1 MDGAFKNKEGTVWLD
16 CDRDGNVK
24 FIEMN
29 YKGKAVGNET
39 SVANEKLEPF
49 DAEAGSEVG
58 KNIANIKVYDT
69 KDLLI
74 EQTGLAPFL
83 FQATLYDNPN
93 MYYTADFPIKVRVD
107 NKSTVEEAV
116 KIGNEINNLVVS
128 AVNKKF
134 PHKNFRV
141 KTYIYHT
148 ELDSSGNFNATTS
161 KKLKIIEN

>member
-74 EQTGLAPFL
+74 EQTGLAPFYFKQRCMIIQICIIQL
-83 FQATLYDNPN
+83 
-93 MYYTADFPIKVRVD
+93 I
-107 NKSTVEEAV
+107 
-116 KIGNEINNLVVS
+116 
-128 AVNKKF
+128 
-134 PHKNFRV
+134 FR
-141 KTYIYHT
+141 
-148 ELDSSGNFNATTS
+148 
-161 KKLKIIEN
+161 